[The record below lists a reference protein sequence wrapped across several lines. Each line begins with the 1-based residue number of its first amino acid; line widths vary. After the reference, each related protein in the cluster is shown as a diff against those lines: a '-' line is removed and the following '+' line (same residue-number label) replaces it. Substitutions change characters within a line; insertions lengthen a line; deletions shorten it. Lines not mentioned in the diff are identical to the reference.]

1 MDDVDDVDGG
11 GGDGWQ
17 RIKKKRRAL
26 ELLLESSDSSESEE
40 ELGPRGG
47 KLVRAGGWGR
57 KPRMGDLVSLCLED
71 RWKWPSWQSNWLNI
85 LKNEETY
92 NPKSYWGMNFRGKF
106 RVPRKV
112 FDYLLKETAAS
123 GFFTVKKEYGDGK
136 RGPAGHPLELKLLS
150 SLRVMAK
157 GCDFEAVS
165 EVALI
170 SPSTLEIFHWQWLKW
185 AVEHLFPKWVKWP
198 SDAEALSFM
207 GERPLHTPPMLLPFH
222 VSRASLSL
230 QISGLGWASQAL
242 SAPSMVCTAPGR
254 GARWG

>member
-1 MDDVDDVDGG
+1 MDDVDGG
-11 GGDGWQ
+11 GGDGWE

-71 RWKWPSWQSNWLNI
+71 RWRWPSWQSNWLNI

-112 FDYLLKETAAS
+112 FDYLQCSRRLL
-123 GFFTVKKEYGDGK
+123 
-136 RGPAGHPLELKLLS
+136 RPA
-150 SLRVMAK
+150 
-157 GCDFEAVS
+157 C
-165 EVALI
+165 
-170 SPSTLEIFHWQWLKW
+170 SPSRRST
-185 AVEHLFPKWVKWP
+185 VMGR
-198 SDAEALSFM
+198 EAPQ
-207 GERPLHTPPMLLPFH
+207 GTPW
-222 VSRASLSL
+222 S
-230 QISGLGWASQAL
+230 
-242 SAPSMVCTAPGR
+242 
-254 GARWG
+254 

>member
-1 MDDVDDVDGG
+1 MCAPYPSSSLN
-11 GGDGWQ
+11 
-17 RIKKKRRAL
+17 KLRRVCVGRFLLDL
-26 ELLLESSDSSESEE
+26 ELLRFLVL
-40 ELGPRGG
+40 LGR
-47 KLVRAGGWGR
+47 
-57 KPRMGDLVSLCLED
+57 D
-71 RWKWPSWQSNWLNI
+71 
-85 LKNEETY
+85 
-92 NPKSYWGMNFRGKF
+92 
-106 RVPRKV
+106 
-112 FDYLLKETAAS
+112 
-123 GFFTVKKEYGDGK
+123 GDGK

-170 SPSTLEIFHWQWLKW
+170 SPQTLEVFHWQWLKW

-207 GERPLHTPPMLLPFH
+207 GECPLHSPPMLLPFH

-254 GARWG
+254 GALWG